1 MIQFHGQGNLR
12 KKLLLTILLLEN
24 GCRLNNLGGPQQ
36 PPILHLDL
44 ADTAIGA
51 LANFLN
57 KHIILQIAFLLDFS
71 EGIPL
76 NGDLAYGP
84 LDTTIVILVVEDFY
98 GLGRGWD
105 GY

>member
-1 MIQFHGQGNLR
+1 MIELHGQRNLR
-12 KKLLLTILLLEN
+12 KKLLLTILLLKN
-24 GCRLNNLGGPQQ
+24 SRRLNNLSSPQQ

-44 ADTAIGA
+44 THTAIGA

-76 NGDLAYGP
+76 NGDLADGP
-84 LDTTIVILVVEDFY
+84 LHTTIVILVVEDFY
-98 GLGRGWD
+98 GLGWGWD